1 MTIFYSASTGGFYDS
16 EIHGEGCP
24 ADAVQVEDSVY
35 EALFRGQAAGK
46 LIQADGNGC
55 PVLVDGPALSIEQQ
69 RQTRLARCQG
79 EIGWLEADQHRAV
92 RELLTLM
99 LGGAIPADALR
110 TEAGQKLQQVD
121 TAIARLRAMMER
133 IGKAQTAMELDE
145 VV

>member
-1 MTIFYSASTGGFYDS
+1 MTIFYSAGTGGFYDS
-16 EIHGEGCP
+16 EIHAEGYP
-24 ADAVQVEDSVY
+24 ADAVQVEASVY
-35 EALFRGQAAGK
+35 EALFRGQEAGK

-69 RQTRLARCQG
+69 RQARIAHCQG
-79 EIGWLEADQHRAV
+79 EISRLEADQHRAV

-133 IGKAQTAMELDE
+133 IGKAQTATELDE